1 MFLAE
6 KTPRPAII
14 LSNFELLQLQA
25 LQHGKLYHLPLSLRL
40 TNSKLKG
47 RQFLAANMNVFK
59 LLSRSSKPA
68 QASPAQKLPSS
79 GAVANP
85 QLFGHDES
93 VHTPQNQKQSKKRKR
108 GQNGV
113 ESSGDLESDLPAQLD
128 FFGGLSSTNTDGAES
143 KKARKEKKRKEKEE
157 MDQDEE
163 EDFTGGIELDPYDAD
178 ECKRV
183 LRSHKL
189 KVAVLEDFAPPE
201 EEPQKEKKKKD
212 KKRKKEKEVA
222 KAKKKDGKK
231 QLFPQ
236 PLTSFAQLRTRYGIS
251 RRLAENIQEQGYKIP
266 TEVQLGALPLLL
278 KGRGQQKEKAS
289 SGVAETSSGAEYGG
303 DMDLLTVAP
312 TGSGKTIAFLIP
324 IINALLAENKEVSG
338 KEGPRAIV
346 LAPTRELA
354 SQIVN
359 EARKLARGTGIK
371 ATLMRKGMQLVQK
384 SDDKMAED
392 VPDSPEASEDEDSD
406 SDQDQ
411 DKAVQ
416 LHSANRRQAELV
428 KAAILVA
435 TPLALLNAL
444 KRSDGSVADL
454 PSARHLVLDEA
465 DVLLDPL
472 FREQTL
478 AIWNACANPKLRVGL
493 WSATMGSNIEPLA
506 ISTLNE
512 RWEKLVASN
521 STLPSRPPL
530 VRLVVGLKDTAIPN
544 ISHQLTYAAT
554 EQGKLLGL
562 RQLLHPTSLP
572 SNNPGQPSLRPPF
585 LVFTQTIP
593 RAIALHSELL
603 YDIPPEAGG
612 SSRIAVLHADLS
624 SSARD
629 AIMTKFRKGE
639 IWVLITTDLLARGVD
654 FRGLN
659 GVVNYDVPNSAAAYV
674 HRVGRTGRAGREGG
688 VAVTFYTQ
696 DDIPYIK
703 LIANV
708 IRASERLSGVKEGE
722 GSIKPWLLD
731 ALPDVGK
738 RDRQQLKKRG
748 VEARRTAKTEDG
760 KVKNRIST
768 KSGYERRVE
777 NNRRGAKMASIRR
790 EKEERLAIE
799 NGDGG
804 ESSGFED

>member
-1 MFLAE
+1 
-6 KTPRPAII
+6 
-14 LSNFELLQLQA
+14 
-25 LQHGKLYHLPLSLRL
+25 
-40 TNSKLKG
+40 
-47 RQFLAANMNVFK
+47 MNVFK
-59 LLSRSSKPA
+59 LLSRSAKAP
-68 QASPAQKLPSS
+68 QTSPAQKLPSS

-85 QLFGHDES
+85 QLFGHHEPVDP
-93 VHTPQNQKQSKKRKR
+93 PQSANTSRKRKR
-108 GQNGV
+108 GQNNV
-113 ESSGDLESDLPAQLD
+113 ETSTESTAGLPADLD
-128 FFGGLSSTNTDGAES
+128 FFAGASKDGDTGARP
-143 KKARKEKKRKEKEE
+143 RKERKQMEKEQKVVVAQE
-157 MDQDEE
+157 NGADGVGEE
-163 EDFTGGIELDPYDAD
+163 AYDVE
-178 ECKRV
+178 ECKRI

-189 KVAVLEDFAPPE
+189 KIAVLENFTVQE
-201 EEPQKEKKKKD
+201 EEPRKEKKKS
-212 KKRKKEKEVA
+212 KKRKKEKEPA
-222 KAKKKDGKK
+222 KDKKKDAKA
-231 QLFPQ
+231 QLYPQ

-251 RRLAENIQEQGYKIP
+251 RRLAENIQEQGYKLP

-278 KGRGQQKEKAS
+278 GKPGRKEQNGTATILD
-289 SGVAETSSGAEYGG
+289 GLSGADYGG
-303 DMDLLTVAP
+303 DIDLLTVAP

-324 IINALLAENKEVSG
+324 IINALLADNKDMDG

-359 EARKLARGTGIK
+359 EARKLAKGTAIK
-371 ATLMRKGMQLVQK
+371 ATLMRKGMEVVARPEDE
-384 SDDKMAED
+384 STVGAAEL
-392 VPDSPEASEDEDSD
+392 SEASEDEDDSASD
-406 SDQDQ
+406 FEQEE
-411 DKAVQ
+411 KMAVQ
-416 LHSANRRQAELV
+416 KTRKQKQKQAELV

-444 KRSDGSVADL
+444 KRKDGTVADL
-454 PSARHLVLDEA
+454 PTVRHLVLDEA

-472 FREQTL
+472 FREQTVD
-478 AIWNACANPKLRVGL
+478 IWNACSNPVLRVGL
-493 WSATMGSNIEPLA
+493 WSATMGSNIDSLTL
-506 ISTLNE
+506 STMNT
-512 RWEKLVASN
+512 RWENLASN
-521 STLPSRPPL
+521 ATTTRPPL
-530 VRLVVGLKDTAIPN
+530 IRLVVGLKDTAIPN

-572 SNNPGQPSLRPPF
+572 SNTDKPSLRPPF

-629 AIMTKFRKGE
+629 SIMTKFRRGE
-639 IWVLITTDLLARGVD
+639 IWVLITTDLLSRGVD

-688 VAVTFYTQ
+688 VAVTLYTQ

-708 IRASERLSGVKEGE
+708 IRASERLSGVKEGD
-722 GSIKPWLLD
+722 GSVKQWLLD

-748 VEARRTAKTEDG
+748 VESRRKGKEGKDG
-760 KVKNRIST
+760 RIST
-768 KSGYERRVE
+768 KSGYERKVE
-777 NNRRGAKMASIRR
+777 NNRRGAKEASKRR
-790 EKEERLAIE
+790 EKEDMLVIE
-799 NGDGG
+799 DASEG
-804 ESSGFED
+804 EVSGFEE